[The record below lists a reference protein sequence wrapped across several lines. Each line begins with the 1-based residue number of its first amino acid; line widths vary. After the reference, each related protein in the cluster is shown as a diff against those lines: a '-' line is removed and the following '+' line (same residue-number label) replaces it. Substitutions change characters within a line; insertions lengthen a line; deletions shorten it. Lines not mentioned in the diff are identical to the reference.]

1 MGEKVFSIARCDVAF
16 LCAMRRG
23 EEEEGE
29 SHCAHDVA
37 AVRRRR
43 ERAVLVRSNGQ
54 CMSYLGLDDHML
66 DADPRV
72 CYSRGIESTV
82 EYIAAKRDCCIF
94 EYTVST
100 KLKRRDI

>member
-1 MGEKVFSIARCDVAF
+1 MAF

-54 CMSYLGLDDHML
+54 CMSYLVLDDHML

-72 CYSRGIESTV
+72 CVIV
-82 EYIAAKRDCCIF
+82 E
-94 EYTVST
+94 V
-100 KLKRRDI
+100 